1 MSLPNIRGVHPDL
14 LKERFE
20 SHFDPEE
27 VTNILD
33 GGIKNTEQR
42 RAFENVLLQR
52 IQVSLAWPKVWLLVP
67 LSGRAYI

>member
-1 MSLPNIRGVHPDL
+1 MNLQNSKGVHPDL
-14 LKERFE
+14 VKERFE

-33 GGIKNTEQR
+33 GGKKNTEQR

-52 IQVSLAWPKVWLLVP
+52 IRVLLA
-67 LSGRAYI
+67 